1 MKSPKECQC
10 NMDKQRTTYDRVKY
24 FIENELHIK
33 LTFYQEDTLKN
44 ILDETVQEY
53 LKQLYEYE

>member
-1 MKSPKECQC
+1 
-10 NMDKQRTTYDRVKY
+10 MDKQRTTYDRVKY